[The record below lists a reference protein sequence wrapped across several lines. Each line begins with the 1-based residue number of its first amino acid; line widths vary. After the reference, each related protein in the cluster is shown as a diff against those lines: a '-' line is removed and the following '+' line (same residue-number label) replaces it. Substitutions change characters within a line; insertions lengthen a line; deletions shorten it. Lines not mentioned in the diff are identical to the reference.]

1 MERDPDILVDL
12 TTASSEFEAGVI
24 VEALKGQGIAAH
36 VKLTKGERSRL
47 AELAADL
54 L

>member
-1 MERDPDILVDL
+1 M
-12 TTASSEFEAGVI
+12 
-24 VEALKGQGIAAH
+24 KGQSLAAH

>member
-1 MERDPDILVDL
+1 M
-12 TTASSEFEAGVI
+12 
-24 VEALKGQGIAAH
+24 KGQSISAH
-36 VKLTKGERSRL
+36 IMLTKGERSRL

>member
-1 MERDPDILVDL
+1 M
-12 TTASSEFEAGVI
+12 
-24 VEALKGQGIAAH
+24 KGQSIAAH

>member
-1 MERDPDILVDL
+1 M
-12 TTASSEFEAGVI
+12 
-24 VEALKGQGIAAH
+24 KGQPLAAH

>member
-1 MERDPDILVDL
+1 M
-12 TTASSEFEAGVI
+12 
-24 VEALKGQGIAAH
+24 KGQAIAAH